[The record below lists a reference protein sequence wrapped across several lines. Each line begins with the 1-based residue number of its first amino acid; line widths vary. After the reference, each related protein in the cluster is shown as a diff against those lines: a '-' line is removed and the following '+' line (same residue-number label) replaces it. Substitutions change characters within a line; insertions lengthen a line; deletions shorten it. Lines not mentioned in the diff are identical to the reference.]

1 MSGGDVWGVWERRDE
16 VLEGRDQVGEG
27 HHINTNSFIFFNI
40 RKAPMDDPCATMFFG
55 EFGGGGGL
63 DCGGWGVNGAGFGF
77 KMGFH
82 LLAASASNTPPG
94 I

>member
-1 MSGGDVWGVWERRDE
+1 MSGHVHEVWWDDRDDVWGWE
-16 VLEGRDQVGEG
+16 GYPT
-27 HHINTNSFIFFNI
+27 NTNSFIFFNI
-40 RKAPMDDPCATMFFG
+40 RKAPTDDPCAGMLFG

-63 DCGGWGVNGAGFGF
+63 DCGGWGFNGVGFGF

-82 LLAASASNTPPG
+82 LLAASVSNSPPG